1 MCSGLLRLRAT
12 GCHLPHPQKVVHGR
26 KSNKVR
32 CLLVKISHCQAKR
45 KLTRLAVES
54 LVFKAPLRCVEWVVE
69 VYSVA
74 CVNILKNNFGVPKQA
89 LLCFVDEGIEA
100 SKTMA
105 I

>member
-1 MCSGLLRLRAT
+1 M
-12 GCHLPHPQKVVHGR
+12 
-26 KSNKVR
+26 
-32 CLLVKISHCQAKR
+32 
-45 KLTRLAVES
+45 ES